1 MSEAHRLAESTLSL
15 VPRLNI
21 LVNNA
26 GMSIRGHVW
35 EVSDADW
42 EEQVNINFRSPFACT
57 ARRAAH
63 DRAG

>member
-1 MSEAHRLAESTLSL
+1 MSEAHRLAETTLSL

-42 EEQVNINFRSPFACT
+42 EEQVNVLNCTESPIPE
-57 ARRAAH
+57 
-63 DRAG
+63 